1 MGMLWPM
8 LLSLG
13 QREPS
18 ETIVETESNL
28 TCECCSTTYAATPR
42 EKVDKDKHDHGD
54 LRGQSDEDG
63 RDG

>member
-54 LRGQSDEDG
+54 LCGQSDEDG
-63 RDG
+63 RDR